1 MMDVHIFYHDMELE
15 YISNLNV
22 GDKLFYKGRNRRVTG
37 FSYNRSL
44 MVGFVD
50 FSKTGVEFSIL
61 KTSYPHLI
69 IEKHKTSLSE
79 AKLYA
84 QIMKRA
90 IAGVEFKDAVFQL
103 VHTLPNGMKFY
114 RQPFS
119 LRYISD
125 RKHYSDW
132 IEWNISGLTS
142 PVEVDFVVQDGIIT
156 SISEIVTIEND
167 N

>member
-1 MMDVHIFYHDMELE
+1 MEVHISCYDEELE

-22 GDKLFYKGRNRRVTG
+22 GDRLFYKGRNRRVIG

-50 FSKTGVEFSIL
+50 FSKTGVAFSIL
-61 KTSYPHLI
+61 KESYPHLI

-79 AKLYA
+79 AKLYP

-90 IAGVEFKDAVFQL
+90 IAGVEFEDAVFQL
-103 VHTLPNGMKFY
+103 VHTLPNGAKFY

-119 LRYISD
+119 LCYITD
-125 RKHYSDW
+125 RKYYSDW
-132 IEWNISGLTS
+132 AEWDIGGLTS

-156 SISEIVTIEND
+156 SISEIETIENEK
-167 N
+167 